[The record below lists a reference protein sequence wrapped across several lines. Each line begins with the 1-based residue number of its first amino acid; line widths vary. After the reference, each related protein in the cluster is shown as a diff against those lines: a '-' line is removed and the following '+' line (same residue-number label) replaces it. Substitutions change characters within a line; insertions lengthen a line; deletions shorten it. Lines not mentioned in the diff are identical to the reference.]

1 MSDIYFTVT
10 GTCYYHGMDFVE
22 PNMEVK
28 LVKEPDNKRD
38 SEAIK
43 VMLPGIG
50 QIGYVANSSHTVMGE
65 SMSAGRIYD
74 KIDEEAMGTVMY
86 KLPSGILCSLNKK
99 SLKKAKR

>member
-1 MSDIYFTVT
+1 MSEIYFTVT

-43 VMLPGIG
+43 VLLPGIG
-50 QIGYVANSSHTVMGE
+50 STQFHLLCDSH
-65 SMSAGRIYD
+65 
-74 KIDEEAMGTVMY
+74 
-86 KLPSGILCSLNKK
+86 NKECG
-99 SLKKAKR
+99 